1 MQKKAYIDEL
11 KEAFGQK
18 GCAFCRLLDESAD
31 KFVDAVLWEMVN
43 DPKTRL
49 ELRHTR
55 GYCPEHSQML
65 IRPGAALGTAILMK
79 DVVNTLQKEVQNSRL
94 WGDESSLRSLRGAIG
109 GKRPSAKTAELLQK
123 LEPQAT
129 CPACVN
135 VADLKKHLIKSFTQ
149 NLNQLAEPYQ
159 QSDGLCLSHFKELLA
174 ETGNVDTAQTLLQ
187 AQMHIWERLD
197 AELAEFIRKND
208 YRFQHEGFGTEKDSW
223 MRGVEAIAG
232 TLPQNRQ
239 NKKGLTQ

>member
-1 MQKKAYIDEL
+1 MKKEAYVDEL
-11 KEAFGQK
+11 IEAFAQK

-43 DPKTRL
+43 DPPTRL

-55 GYCPEHSQML
+55 GYCAEHSRLL

-79 DVVNTLQKEVQNSRL
+79 DVINALQKEVQNSRL
-94 WGDESSLRSLRGAIG
+94 WEGESGLDGLRASVM
-109 GKRPSAKTAELLQK
+109 KRPSAKTAVLLQK

-135 VADLKKHLIKSFTQ
+135 VAYLKKHLIKSFSQ
-149 NLNQLAEPYQ
+149 NLQQLDAPYR
-159 QSDGLCLSHFKELLA
+159 QSDGLCLPHFKDLLA
-174 ETGNVDTAQTLLQ
+174 ETGSPPTAQTLLQ
-187 AQMHIWERLD
+187 AQMHIWNRLD
-197 AELAEFIRKND
+197 AELTEFIRKND
-208 YRFQHEGFGTEKDSW
+208 YRFQHEGFGAEKDAW
-223 MRGVEAIAG
+223 IRAVEALGG
-232 TLPQNRQ
+232 TLPQNKQ

>member
-1 MQKKAYIDEL
+1 MKKEAYVDEL
-11 KEAFGQK
+11 KEAFAQK

-43 DPKTRL
+43 DPPTRL

-55 GYCPEHSQML
+55 GYCPEHSQLL

-79 DVVNTLQKEVQNSRL
+79 DVINALQKEVQNSRL
-94 WGDESSLRSLRGAIG
+94 WDGGSSLGGLRASVI
-109 GKRPSAKTAELLQK
+109 KRPSTKTAVLLQK

-149 NLNQLAEPYQ
+149 NLKQLEAPYR
-159 QSDGLCLSHFKELLA
+159 QSAGLCLPHFKELLA
-174 ETGNVDTAQTLLQ
+174 ETDSPQTAQTLLQ

-197 AELAEFIRKND
+197 AELTEFIRKND
-208 YRFQHEGFGTEKDSW
+208 YRFQHEGFGAEKDAW
-223 MRGVEAIAG
+223 IRGVEALAG
-232 TLPQNRQ
+232 TLPQNKQ